1 MDAETPSP
9 EPVVRP
15 VRTPGVAVVIMA
27 ENGEFLSAVE
37 GVEEQDRDIRLIV
50 VGSDPRTKQEAERS
64 GLLHKP
70 TLDGAIREVPGDVD
84 YVWILAGD
92 ARPRPGALAAL
103 LQVAVAHQVA
113 LVGSKVLS
121 AEDRENLLSVG
132 SATDLFGVPSS
143 GLDESELDFAQYDV
157 IREVSSHPTVSLL
170 ARRRLLAVLGGFDDS
185 IPPVSQGLD
194 FCQRVRLAGGRV
206 AVAPSSRVL
215 YPADRFPR
223 YGSWKER
230 AGRMRAMFK
239 VYRMMT
245 LAWAIP
251 LDILINLVEGMF
263 SLVRGRP
270 GRLLGFLAAMGLS
283 VWRLPSTISARLK
296 SQRIRQVGDEDLF
309 RYQMSGSVILRDLL
323 AELGGKIGE
332 SGPDEPSWTQ
342 AITTRLRKGAPFALL
357 LSLLYLAVASRGL
370 WVGGL
375 PEAGFTFSVG
385 DDPIGVLSAFAGG
398 WNETGLGTTLPPHP
412 AAALA
417 AGFQWLLANWSGSQ
431 LLMTAVALWAG
442 LIGASRLFRSGGIAA
457 GASYAGAVVYLLG
470 SATASVLSEGY
481 WPALIAVGALPWS
494 VVAAVRSW
502 PERWRE
508 RIGDLAMV
516 CLACSVVA
524 AASPVAVVVP
534 VLVVTVGWLSGI
546 GWSLGAVSRTL
557 VGAVVGLLTVSS
569 YLWAN
574 AFDVWS
580 DGPSLA
586 WEMEWVFWAGV
597 GLAGI
602 VVLLFGDS
610 RLRAVAGAGLALSGA
625 GLWVG
630 LAPYWEVAVAGAT
643 LAAVGTGLV
652 ASVAVGAGG
661 KDSGVRSRFGG
672 VLALVCGVALLG
684 LTVPV
689 LESGK
694 AWLPPD
700 RWGGRLDFASSLSD
714 PGAGSRVLLIGPEGS
729 LPGMEREG
737 EEYSYRLVRAGQP
750 TLEQAWLAPPALG
763 DQALAEVLSELSASR
778 SLRPGERLAPFAV
791 RWVVVSQDT
800 GFSDYLN
807 SQVDLRVLAATE
819 EAVVYENLVALPRAG
834 RSSGRVWDS
843 VAPDRVEGSRFGG
856 RIRIGDNAHPR
867 WGPEWSQESWW
878 NTVSGQQGTGYFTPY
893 PMGRA
898 LGWWG
903 AIAMIV
909 LAGLVWWGRG
919 AFR

>member
-27 ENGEFLSAVE
+27 EDGEFLSAVA

-50 VGSDPRTKQEAERS
+50 VGSDPRTKQEAEEA
-64 GLLHKP
+64 GLRHSA
-70 TLDGAIREVPGDVD
+70 TLDRAVGEIPSEVD
-84 YVWILAGD
+84 YVWILAGR

-103 LQVAVAHQVA
+103 LQVAVAHQVS
-113 LVGSKVLS
+113 LVGSKILS
-121 AEDRENLLSVG
+121 AEDRKRLLSVG

-206 AVAPSSRVL
+206 VVAPSSRVL
-215 YPADRFPR
+215 YPPELFPR

-239 VYRMMT
+239 VYRIMT

-270 GRLLGFLAAMGLS
+270 GRLLGFLSALGLS
-283 VWRLPSTISARLK
+283 VWRLPSTVSARFK

-323 AELGGKIGE
+323 SELGGRMGG
-332 SGPDEPSWTQ
+332 SGADETSWTQ
-342 AITTRLRKGAPFALL
+342 TLTARLRKGAPFALL
-357 LSLLYLAVASRGL
+357 LSLLYVAAASRGL

-375 PEAGFTFSVG
+375 PDTGFSFSVG
-385 DDPIGVLSAFAGG
+385 DDPVGVLSAFAGG
-398 WNETGLGTTLPPHP
+398 WNQTGLGTTLPPHP

-417 AGFQWLLANWSGSQ
+417 AGFQWLLLNWSGSQ
-431 LLMTAVALWAG
+431 LLITAVALWAG
-442 LIGASRLFRSGGIAA
+442 LIGASRLFRSAGVGP

-481 WPALIAVGALPWS
+481 WPALIAAGALPWA
-494 VVAAVRSW
+494 VVAAVRPW
-502 PERWRE
+502 PEDWRE

-516 CLACSVVA
+516 CLACSALA
-524 AASPVAVVVP
+524 AASPVAVAVP
-534 VLVVTVGWLSGI
+534 VLVMLVGWLSGT
-546 GWSLGAVSRTL
+546 GWSLWAVSRIL
-557 VGAVVGLLTVSS
+557 AGAVVGLLTVGA

-580 DGPSLA
+580 NGPSLT
-586 WEMEWVFWAGV
+586 WELEWVFWAVV
-597 GLAGI
+597 GLGAI
-602 VVLLFGDS
+602 LVLLFGDS
-610 RLRAVAGAGLALSGA
+610 RLRGVSGAGLALSGA

-630 LAPYWEVAVAGAT
+630 LASYWEVAVAGAI
-643 LAAVGTGLV
+643 LAAVGSGLV
-652 ASVAVGAGG
+652 ASVAVAAGG
-661 KDSGVRSRFGG
+661 RDHEGRRRFGG
-672 VLALVCGVALLG
+672 VLALVCGAALVVF
-684 LTVPV
+684 TVGV
-689 LESGK
+689 LESGR
-694 AWLPPD
+694 AGLPSD
-700 RWGGRLDFASSLSD
+700 RWGGRLDFAASLSD
-714 PGAGSRVLLIGPEGS
+714 PGAGSRILLIGPEGS

-737 EEYSYRLVRAGQP
+737 EGFSYRLLRAGAP

-763 DQALAEVLSELSASR
+763 DQALAEVLSELSVSR
-778 SLRPGERLAPFAV
+778 SMRPGEMLAPFAV
-791 RWVVVSQDT
+791 RWVMVSRET
-800 GFSDYLN
+800 GFSERLT

-819 EAVVYENLVALPRAG
+819 GAVVYENLVALPRAG
-834 RSSGRVWDS
+834 RSTASAWES

-867 WGPEWSQESWW
+867 WGPQWSQESWW
-878 NTVSGQQGTGYFTPY
+878 NTVSGQQGTAHFTPY

-898 LGWWG
+898 LAWMG
-903 AIAMIV
+903 AVAMLL